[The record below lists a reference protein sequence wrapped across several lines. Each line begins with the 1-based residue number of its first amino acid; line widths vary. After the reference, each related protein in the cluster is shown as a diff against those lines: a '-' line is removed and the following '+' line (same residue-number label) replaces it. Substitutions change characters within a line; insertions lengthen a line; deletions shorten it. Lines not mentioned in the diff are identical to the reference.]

1 VTYFE
6 GVLLVFVS
14 ADFFGLKMIFEARRF
29 ENSKYFA
36 IFPESRIGFSYF

>member
-14 ADFFGLKMIFEARRF
+14 ADFFGLKMIFEARF

-36 IFPESRIGFSYF
+36 IFPESRIGFS